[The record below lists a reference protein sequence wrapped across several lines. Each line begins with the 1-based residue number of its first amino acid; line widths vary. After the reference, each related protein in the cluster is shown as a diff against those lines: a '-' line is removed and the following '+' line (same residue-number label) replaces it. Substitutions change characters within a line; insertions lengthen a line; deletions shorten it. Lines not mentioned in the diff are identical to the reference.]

1 MALFGGS
8 GRIQT
13 LRRSFARWIG
23 RPGTHQLHGYGEPVE
38 QAGTLEDELTGLDDE
53 ALLQRCARIRDEQK
67 VAGPSELAALGREAA
82 RRALGERAYDVQLQG
97 VAALLAP
104 LGGKPGIVVELAT
117 GEGKTLVG
125 AIAAAGYVLS
135 GQRVQVL
142 SVNDYLARRD
152 AAWMGPVLTRL
163 GVTVGWVEQ
172 GSTPDERRA
181 AYAADVCYVS
191 VTEAGFDLLRDRM
204 RTADGD
210 RVQTA
215 PEVAIIDEADSVL
228 IDEARVPLVLAGEAG
243 AGDDLAAAAELVAA
257 LRPNEDYE
265 ADRDGRTVSL
275 TDPGIHRVEQLSG
288 VPDLFTDGELLTRVN
303 VALYARALVRRDVDY
318 LVVDDTVRL
327 IDPDRGRVA
336 RLRRWPDGLHAAVE
350 AKEGVRQSERGV
362 VLDQVTVHELIKRYP
377 VITGMTGTAVSAA
390 EQLREFYQLETGSLP
405 THRPGIRIDDADQGY
420 DDLAAKEAAIVD
432 RVITEHEAG
441 RPVLLGTSDVA
452 ESERIADRL
461 RDHEIDAA
469 VLNARDDARE
479 AEIIAG
485 AGAYGAVTVSTQM
498 AGRGTDI
505 RLGGADE
512 TDRDRVAELGGLLVI
527 GTGRYP
533 SRRLDDQLRGRA
545 GRQGDPGQSVFFVSD
560 TDPLIVR
567 GGDGL
572 TAGDVEHAQRVAE
585 GEAAELRR
593 ITWQYSQQLQAQ
605 RQQVLDYRERLL
617 TTDLAV
623 EQLAEAGAERWAELP
638 ETITVEVRAEA
649 ARQLLLA
656 CLDRRW
662 SDHLALSE
670 HVREGI
676 HFRSIGRE
684 NPLYAYNR
692 ELADAY
698 RGFADGVLDD
708 AVEAL
713 ADAVITEDG
722 IELGAAAGRPSATWT
737 YLVSDNPFGTPE
749 DQLLAAVGRTLKRV
763 VNPAG

>member
-1 MALFGGS
+1 MVGRAAALEES
-8 GRIQT
+8 
-13 LRRSFARWIG
+13 
-23 RPGTHQLHGYGEPVE
+23 
-38 QAGTLEDELTGLDDE
+38 LTELDDA
-53 ALLQRCARIRDEQK
+53 ALLDRAEKLRSNASAITIDE
-67 VAGPSELAALGREAA
+67 VCALGREAA
-82 RRALGERAYDVQLQG
+82 RRALDERPYDVQLQG

-104 LGGKPGIVVELAT
+104 LSDKPGVVVEMAT
-117 GEGKTLVG
+117 GEGKTLTG
-125 AIAAAGYVLS
+125 AIAAAGYALR
-135 GQRVQVL
+135 GHRVHVL

-152 AAWMGPVLTRL
+152 AAWMGPLYALL

-172 GSTPDERRA
+172 TSTPDERRA

-191 VTEAGFDLLRDRM
+191 VNEAGFDLLRDRM
-204 RTADGD
+204 RTAGED
-210 RVQTA
+210 RVQPE

-228 IDEARVPLVLAGEAG
+228 IDEARVPLVLAGSAG
-243 AGDDLAAAAELVAA
+243 AGDDLAAAATLVAE
-257 LRPNEDYE
+257 LQPEEDYQ

-275 TDPGIHRVEQLSG
+275 TDDGIQRVERLSG

-318 LVVDDTVRL
+318 LVVDGAVQL

-336 RLRRWPDGLHAAVE
+336 QLRRWPDGLHAAVE
-350 AKEGVRQSERGV
+350 AKEGLRQSERGV
-362 VLDQVTVHELIKRYP
+362 VLDQITVHELIKRYP
-377 VITGMTGTAVSAA
+377 VITGMTGTALSAA
-390 EQLREFYQLETGSLP
+390 EQLREFYQLEAGALP
-405 THRPGIRIDDADQGY
+405 THRPGIRVDEADESH
-420 DDLAAKEAAIVD
+420 DELAAKEDAIVA

-461 RDHEIDAA
+461 RDHDIDAA

-485 AGAYGAVTVSTQM
+485 AGAFEAVTVSTQM

-505 RLGGADE
+505 RLGGPDE
-512 TDRDRVAELGGLLVI
+512 KDRERVAELGGLLVI

-545 GRQGDPGQSVFFVSD
+545 GRQGDPGQSLFFVSD

-572 TAGDVEHAQRVAE
+572 TAADVEHAQRIAE
-585 GEAAELRR
+585 GEATELRR
-593 ITWQYSQQLQAQ
+593 ITWQYNQQLQAQ
-605 RQQVLDYRERLL
+605 RRQVLDHRERLL
-617 TTDLAV
+617 TGDHAAD
-623 EQLAEAGAERWAELP
+623 QLAAAAPERWADLP
-638 ETITVEVRAEA
+638 ETITAEVRNDA
-649 ARQLLLA
+649 ARRLLLA

-662 SDHLALSE
+662 SDHLALAE

-684 NPLYAYNR
+684 NPLHAFNR
-692 ELADAY
+692 EVADAY
-698 RGFADGVLDD
+698 RGFADRVLED
-708 AVEAL
+708 AVEAF

-722 IELGAAAGRPSATWT
+722 IELTGAGAERPSATWT

-749 DQLLAAVGRTLKRV
+749 DQLLAAAGRAIRKIGR
-763 VNPAG
+763 PD